1 MLTKNESVTEGPAI
15 ACDLTAI
22 APEQRGQHISAMEQ
36 LFALVQETR
45 ELPNGYAFRLPQEPD
60 MWLRAAEL
68 IANER
73 LCCPF
78 FGFALELEPDGG
90 PLWLKLTGGEG
101 VKQFIQTVSS
111 PVDFHRADG
120 LRLVAEA

>member
-1 MLTKNESVTEGPAI
+1 MLTDKMPKSEVII
-15 ACDLTAI
+15 ACNLTAI
-22 APEQRGQHISAMEQ
+22 SSEQRGQHIAIAKQ
-36 LFALVQETR
+36 VFALVEETQ

-60 MWLRAAEL
+60 MWLKAAEF

-78 FGFALELEPDGG
+78 FGFTLELEPEGG

-101 VKQFIQTVSS
+101 VKQFLQ
-111 PVDFHRADG
+111 
-120 LRLVAEA
+120 AEILPFRIS